1 MNSLHLALDW
11 TPNINHIG
19 FFVAQA
25 KGFYEKQGISLRISD
40 PSTDNYQL
48 TPAKKVE
55 LGKADFALCPTE
67 SLISYQTK
75 EEAFPLKA
83 IAAILQEDMSAIVVR
98 KESNIHSPKD
108 LDGKTYASYEARY
121 EDGIVQQMIKNDGG
135 KGNIKV
141 TYPEKL
147 GIWNTVLSGEYDSTW
162 VFMNWEGVQVKS
174 LGTALRSF
182 RLADYHI
189 PYSYSPVLACN
200 GAQIEGKADA
210 YRAFLK
216 ATAAGFQY
224 AKENPEEAVK
234 ILQPL
239 VPEHEQNIDLLKALT
254 LPAPHFS
261 KGETWGYMDPDRVSE
276 FLSWL
281 REKGL
286 EQSQIPTGNLFSNEL
301 LDKEFKF

>member
-1 MNSLHLALDW
+1 MNTLHLALDW

-19 FFVAQA
+19 FFIAQA
-25 KGFYEKQGISLRISD
+25 QGFYADQGIEVKISD
-40 PSTDNYQL
+40 PSSDDYSL

-75 EEAFPLKA
+75 KEAFPLKA
-83 IAAILQEDMSAIVVR
+83 IAAILQEDLSAIVVR
-98 KESNIHSPKD
+98 KESQIQSPKD
-108 LDGKTYASYEARY
+108 LDGKTYASYKARY

-135 KGNIKV
+135 KGDIEV
-141 TYPEKL
+141 IYPEKL

-174 LGTALRSF
+174 LGAALRSF

-189 PYSYSPVLACN
+189 PYSFSPVLACN
-200 GAQIEGKADA
+200 GDQIEEKADA

-216 ATAAGFQY
+216 ATAEGFQY
-224 AKENPEEAVK
+224 AKENPEKAVK
-234 ILQPL
+234 ILKPL
-239 VPEHEQNIDLLKALT
+239 VPEHEQNIDLLEALRLT
-254 LPAPHFS
+254 APHFG
-261 KGETWGYMDPDRVSE
+261 KEGDWGKMDPTRVE
-276 FLSWL
+276 TFLSWL

-286 EQSQIPTGNLFSNEL
+286 EASQVLARDLFTNEL
-301 LDKEFKF
+301 I

>member
-1 MNSLHLALDW
+1 MNTLHLALDW

-40 PSTDNYQL
+40 PSSDNYQL

-55 LGKADFALCPTE
+55 LGQADFALCPTE

-75 EEAFPLKA
+75 AETFPLKA
-83 IAAILQEDMSAIVVR
+83 IAAILQEDLSAIVVH
-98 KESNIHSPKD
+98 KESPIQSPKD

-121 EDGIVQQMIKNDGG
+121 EDNIVRQMIKNDGG
-135 KGNIKV
+135 KGDIEV
-141 TYPEKL
+141 IYPEKL
-147 GIWNTVLSGEYDSTW
+147 GIWNTVLSGKYDSTW

-174 LGTALRSF
+174 LGAELRSF

-200 GAQIEGKADA
+200 GAQIEEKADA

-224 AKENPEEAVK
+224 AKDNPEEAVK

-239 VPEHEQNIDLLKALT
+239 VPEHEQNIDLLEALRLT
-254 LPAPHFS
+254 APHF
-261 KGETWGYMDPDRVSE
+261 GTHQNWGRMDLNRVET

-281 REKGL
+281 REKSL
-286 EQSQIPTGNLFSNEL
+286 ESSQISTETLFSNEL
-301 LDKEFKF
+301 LDLEI